1 MNVLI
6 AAYYEFIKN
15 LRDLKM
21 LLVFMIFPIITILIL
36 GTVIQSEFSRDIE
49 QKISVGYLNEDTE
62 IIGLQFDQFIHS
74 EEILKRVEVKEY
86 TNLNEGEQALET
98 GRIDNFIVLPDKLSR
113 NLNQEEKS
121 SIQLYGS
128 KNVEFIESLIES
140 FTRTYNAVDAVI
152 TQGGIPQTEVSEN
165 NLTRIVYGKRS
176 EAPRA
181 IDYYSV
187 LTLLQMLVVGAI
199 FGIYIVRKED
209 GSDLQI
215 RMHTLPV
222 NRWVLTLGRILG
234 SVVYLTLTSGIT
246 IIATSVLYHS
256 NWNGNP
262 LVILA
267 TIIAFCSITVGIG
280 ILIGLFVKDFPT
292 SLILVMI
299 LMIFYGT
306 FSGSISPQSTNNA
319 VSFLV
324 PNYHAK
330 ILLFGTIHGYPVE
343 MMAEATYWLLGM
355 MAVIYGIAALVL
367 RRNRYDHI

>member
-1 MNVLI
+1 MKVLI
-6 AAYYEFIKN
+6 AAYYEFVKN

-21 LLVFMIFPIITILIL
+21 VLVFTVFPIITILIL
-36 GTVIQSEFSRDIE
+36 GTVIQSEFSREIE
-49 QKISVGYLNEDTE
+49 QKISVGYLNEDTGV
-62 IIGLQFDQFIHS
+62 IGSQFDRFINS
-74 EEILKRVEVKEY
+74 KDILKQLEVKKY
-86 TNLNEGEQALET
+86 KNLDEGQQALENGEINT
-98 GRIDNFIVLPDKLSR
+98 FIVLPDKLSQDI
-113 NLNQEEKS
+113 NQEGKL
-121 SIQLYGS
+121 SIQLNGG
-128 KNVEFIESLIES
+128 KNVEFVESLMES

-152 TQGGIPQTEVSEN
+152 TQGGIPQAEVSEN
-165 NLTRIVYGKRS
+165 NLTRIFYGKSS

-222 NRWVLTLGRILG
+222 SRWALILGRVLG

-306 FSGSISPQSTNNA
+306 FSGSISPQSTNHTLG
-319 VSFLV
+319 FLV

-343 MMAEATYWLLGM
+343 MMAEASYWLLGM
-355 MAVIYGIAALVL
+355 MAVIYGIAALAL